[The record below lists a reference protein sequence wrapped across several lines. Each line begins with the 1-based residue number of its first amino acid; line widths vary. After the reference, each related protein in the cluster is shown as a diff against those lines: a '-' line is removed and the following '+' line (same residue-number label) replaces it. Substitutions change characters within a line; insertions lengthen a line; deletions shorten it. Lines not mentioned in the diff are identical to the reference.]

1 MSYLEVIERNG
12 KEYYYVTKNFR
23 VGPNKWKKVRKYL
36 GREKPDKKTLEST
49 IKALELEAKN
59 RGMFIKS
66 KFAYLDE
73 TDAEKLEDVHNAF
86 RKWFGKLR
94 IEDRESYQS
103 DFLIRFTYN
112 TNAIEGNR
120 LSLRETAMIFNE
132 GIIPEGASI
141 NDFNEALNSRDVFG
155 YIKEYKGEL
164 NKRFLLKLHKEVA
177 KNTKCRIIGAYRDS
191 EVRISGSDWVPPP
204 AEELPD
210 RMKKF
215 FQWYN
220 NHKNRLHPVELGA
233 LAHVKLVQ
241 IHPFTDGNGRVARV
255 VMNWIL
261 LKKGY
266 PMFYIETKKKI
277 HYYNALEAE
286 DKDEL
291 SVYIKYIANTIIKQ
305 FTFTSKDK
313 K

>member
-1 MSYLEVIERNG
+1 
-12 KEYYYVTKNFR
+12 
-23 VGPNKWKKVRKYL
+23 
-36 GREKPDKKTLEST
+36 
-49 IKALELEAKN
+49 
-59 RGMFIKS
+59 
-66 KFAYLDE
+66 
-73 TDAEKLEDVHNAF
+73 
-86 RKWFGKLR
+86 
-94 IEDRESYQS
+94 
-103 DFLIRFTYN
+103 
-112 TNAIEGNR
+112 
-120 LSLRETAMIFNE
+120 MILNE

-141 NDFNEALNSRDVFG
+141 NDFTEALNSRDVFG

-164 NKRFLLKLHKEVA
+164 NKRFLLKLHQEVV

-191 EVRISGSDWVPPP
+191 EVRISGSDWVPPT

-277 HYYNALEAE
+277 HYYNALEAA
-286 DKDEL
+286 DKDDL
-291 SVYIKYIANTIIKQ
+291 IAYIKYIGDIIITQ